1 MQRRGRLSGHAPRP
15 EQGFSPHETALLT
28 SLFDGEPSGAERDL
42 SEPGSIASAHEQMQD
57 SVRNQ
62 VAARGWFHTAF
73 LTSSLTS
80 AATPI
85 SSSPGASGTGFGGR
99 SSWGGGSL
107 GGGGFSG
114 GGGGGGGTSGW

>member
-1 MQRRGRLSGHAPRP
+1 
-15 EQGFSPHETALLT
+15 
-28 SLFDGEPSGAERDL
+28 
-42 SEPGSIASAHEQMQD
+42 MQD

-99 SSWGGGSL
+99 SSL